1 MSTPRPYPRYHS
13 PDYANQLA
21 RISRALTGTD
31 DVEMFKNR
39 LRCEEFGCGELERK
53 SVLVLLNDLH
63 RRRKITPDKP
73 HVLVQILR
81 DIGKTELI
89 REEFPEFYVADPTVS
104 DKDLDWLASQM
115 GPEWESF
122 ARQQLEIPQ
131 SSIDQCKANVYPVNV
146 QQQIFK
152 VLAEWKRRQG
162 LDATYD
168 AMGNKLHQFDD
179 FQRLWHEWN
188 ERLHP
193 N

>member
-1 MSTPRPYPRYHS
+1 MRVCDGQRVVREKKLPPGRAQGFTLGIPSYIQSNTFKLILTLFFPY
-13 PDYANQLA
+13 
-21 RISRALTGTD
+21 
-31 DVEMFKNR
+31 V
-39 LRCEEFGCGELERK
+39 C
-53 SVLVLLNDLH
+53 
-63 RRRKITPDKP
+63 
-73 HVLVQILR
+73 
-81 DIGKTELI
+81 
-89 REEFPEFYVADPTVS
+89 ADPTVS

-152 VLAEWKRRQG
+152 VLAEWKRREG
-162 LDATYD
+162 LGATSD
-168 AMGNKLHQFDD
+168 SMGNKLHQCKD